1 MMKGFFHPGDIMRK
15 IKPIKIQ
22 LLVFLFCGLSYTLLY
37 TFFSREMMSSLL
49 GWQDYTFHVRLLELM
64 QGQQGYTPLVD
75 GDPVPYPVL
84 YHHIVGKVSSI
95 CGLAPETSMLF
106 VSCLFSFGSTF
117 LIFLVVSK
125 SSDDCLAGCIGV
137 LLCGVGASVTIF
149 SSGLI
154 FFGGAFIFPV
164 QYMIAGFLPNL
175 TGHFFGLFIVYMVL
189 QSKLQKTSHTLFCS
203 FLGTMLILSH
213 LVAAITYLIAIM
225 CLFLSN
231 SLQKYGIKSRRIGI
245 MLVLSIVFSSPW
257 WINIIAQV
265 IQRPHLI
272 VLQDAGPWIE
282 HAFLTEVVNHFR
294 FVPLF
299 SLVGVFYLKKSSKIG
314 IFLFFWFLAGV
325 LLLFT
330 QWGTRFVL
338 ELSVPLYMLGAIGM
352 SQSIKHIIH
361 DKKSFFIQ
369 FFVIVFV
376 LTIIFDAL
384 KIFEIIKYFLMQK
397 IFLFSIFW

>member
-1 MMKGFFHPGDIMRK
+1 MRK
-15 IKPIKIQ
+15 IKTIKIQ
-22 LLVFLFCGLSYTLLY
+22 LLVFLFCGLSYVLLY

-49 GWQDYTFHVRLLELM
+49 GWQDYAFHVRLLEIV
-64 QGQQGYTPLVD
+64 QDQQGYTPLVE
-75 GDPVPYPVL
+75 GHPVPYPVL

-95 CGLAPETSMLF
+95 FGLAPETSLLF

-117 LIFLVVSK
+117 LIFLVVLK
-125 SSDDCLAGCIGV
+125 SSGDCLAGCIGA
-137 LLCGVGASVTIF
+137 LLCGIGASVTIF
-149 SSGLI
+149 FSGLI

-175 TGHFFGLFIVYMVL
+175 TGHFFGLFMVYMVL

-213 LVAAITYLIAIM
+213 LVAAVTYLIALM

-245 MLVLSIVFSSPW
+245 MLVLSIIVSSPW
-257 WINIIAQV
+257 WMTILTQV

-272 VLQDAGPWIE
+272 VLQDAGPWVD

-299 SLVGVFYLKKSSKIG
+299 SLVGAFYLKKSSKIG
-314 IFLFFWFLAGV
+314 IFLFFWLFAGV

-330 QWGTRFVL
+330 QWGTRFAM

-352 SQSIKHIIH
+352 SQSIKWVIH
-361 DKKSFFIQ
+361 GEKSFFIR
-369 FFVIVFV
+369 FIVIIFV
-376 LTIIFDAL
+376 LVIIFDAL
-384 KIFEIIKYFLMQK
+384 KIFEIIRYFLMQK
-397 IFLFSIFW
+397 IFLFTIFW

>member
-1 MMKGFFHPGDIMRK
+1 LIKGLFYPGDIVRK
-15 IKPIKIQ
+15 IKTIKIQ

-49 GWQDYTFHVRLLELM
+49 SWQDYTFHMRLIEIM
-64 QGQQGYTPLVD
+64 QDQQGYTPLVE
-75 GDPVPYPVL
+75 GHPVPYPVL
-84 YHHIVGKVSSI
+84 YHHIVGKVSSLI
-95 CGLAPETSMLF
+95 GLTPETSMLF

-117 LIFLVVSK
+117 LIFLLVLK
-125 SSDDCLAGCIGV
+125 SSDDYLAGCIGA

-149 SSGLI
+149 FSGLI

-175 TGHFFGLFIVYMVL
+175 TGHFFGLFMVYMVL

-213 LVAAITYLIAIM
+213 LVAAFTYLIVFM

-231 SLQKYGIKSRRIGI
+231 YLQKYGIKSRRIGI

-257 WINIIAQV
+257 WMTIIIQV

-282 HAFLTEVVNHFR
+282 HTFLMEVVNHFR

-299 SLVGVFYLKKSSKIG
+299 SLVGVFHLKKGSKIG
-314 IFLFFWFLAGV
+314 IFLFFWLLIGAA
-325 LLLFT
+325 LLFT
-330 QWGTRFVL
+330 QWGTRFAL

-352 SQSIKHIIH
+352 SQSIKWVIH
-361 DKKSFFIQ
+361 GEKSFFIQ
-369 FFVIVFV
+369 FFVIIFVFIV
-376 LTIIFDAL
+376 IFDAL
-384 KIFEIIKYFLMQK
+384 KIFEIIKYFLIQK
-397 IFLFSIFW
+397 IFLFTIFW

>member
-1 MMKGFFHPGDIMRK
+1 
-15 IKPIKIQ
+15 
-22 LLVFLFCGLSYTLLY
+22 
-37 TFFSREMMSSLL
+37 
-49 GWQDYTFHVRLLELM
+49 
-64 QGQQGYTPLVD
+64 
-75 GDPVPYPVL
+75 
-84 YHHIVGKVSSI
+84 
-95 CGLAPETSMLF
+95 
-106 VSCLFSFGSTF
+106 
-117 LIFLVVSK
+117 
-125 SSDDCLAGCIGV
+125 
-137 LLCGVGASVTIF
+137 
-149 SSGLI
+149 
-154 FFGGAFIFPV
+154 
-164 QYMIAGFLPNL
+164 
-175 TGHFFGLFIVYMVL
+175 
-189 QSKLQKTSHTLFCS
+189 
-203 FLGTMLILSH
+203 MLILSH
-213 LVAAITYLIAIM
+213 LVAAFTYLIAFM

-231 SLQKYGIKSRRIGI
+231 YLQKYGIKSRRIGI

-330 QWGTRFVL
+330 QWGTRFAL

-352 SQSIKHIIH
+352 SQSIKWVIH
-361 DKKSFFIQ
+361 DKKSFFIRI
-369 FFVIVFV
+369 FVIIFV

-384 KIFEIIKYFLMQK
+384 KIFEIIKYFLIQK
-397 IFLFSIFW
+397 IFLFTIFW